1 MTNATDIELRP
12 RHWWT
17 IGFVLIGLLLGC
29 GVGFVL
35 NPIGSWVLELL
46 GGVPAPVRI
55 AMTLPLVW
63 QVPVLGVLGG
73 LLGGLFVAA
82 EGGEKAALKLTVSDD
97 RLIFDQ
103 HGHTR
108 VVPPRGTISA
118 IFADGKDLVVNGAAD
133 RQIVRYKATDISID
147 AVADALRTHRYPWT
161 ARRTR
166 TSTSTRPGSTAA
178 ERPPRTRTTR
188 SAPGGVPSRRR
199 TDTMRNQPRPPP
211 LLRSRSARPPGGRP
225 GVSSPG
231 QQVDPIR
238 RFPGPRAM
246 RDMPTR

>member
-73 LLGGLFVAA
+73 LLGLFVAA
-82 EGGEKAALKLTVSDD
+82 EGEKAALKLTVSDD

-108 VVPPRGTISA
+108 VVPRGTISA

-161 ARRTR
+161 GATDPHEHEYSPWVDGSGETTEDEDHAFRARRR
-166 TSTSTRPGSTAA
+166 ALEKKDRHDA
-178 ERPPRTRTTR
+178 E
-188 SAPGGVPSRRR
+188 SALDRLHSFGLVVRDRRGGQEFRRL
-199 TDTMRNQPRPPP
+199 D
-211 LLRSRSARPPGGRP
+211 SK
-225 GVSSPG
+225 
-231 QQVDPIR
+231 
-238 RFPGPRAM
+238 
-246 RDMPTR
+246 